1 MSNSGVNLRNYHQV
15 LRFCQLMHYVHGRL
29 NSFIMMD
36 TSLLSFESFA
46 GDLLLKSSLY
56 FNTGDLLLKSSLYFN
71 TFGRF

>member
-1 MSNSGVNLRNYHQV
+1 MFRYPWGVKFRGKLRNYHQV
-15 LRFCQLMHYVHGRL
+15 LRFCQLVHYVHGRL

-56 FNTGDLLLKSSLYFN
+56 FNT
-71 TFGRF
+71 FGRL